1 MEELKWKVVYVAS
14 RQEKKVAMRLEKE
27 GIKYFLPLYRK
38 LSQWSDRK
46 KWVEFPLF
54 NGYLFVQPD
63 AWQRDKLLELPG
75 IIAYLRYNKEDA
87 VVRDEE
93 ITTIQ
98 KITANKKITEFSP
111 GDTIKVGVKIVEG
124 KRERIQYFE
133 GVCIA
138 KKNRDLNSSFTV
150 RKISFGEG
158 VERTFALYSPNVDSI
173 KVIRSGKVRRAKLYY
188 LRDRKGK
195 SARIAEKIKKKIG
208 VDVSVKAE
216 EPNKVAEPIKVEATA
231 KKESSVEKKET
242 SPEVKNEKSAKEK
255 K

>member
-1 MEELKWKVVYVAS
+1 MKNIEDINREAI
-14 RQEKKVAMRLEKE
+14 KK
-27 GIKYFLPLYRK
+27 
-38 LSQWSDRK
+38 
-46 KWVEFPLF
+46 
-54 NGYLFVQPD
+54 
-63 AWQRDKLLELPG
+63 
-75 IIAYLRYNKEDA
+75 II
-87 VVRDEE
+87 
-93 ITTIQ
+93 
-98 KITANKKITEFSP
+98 ANKKITDFSS

-188 LRDRKGK
+188 LRDKKGK

-208 VDVSVKAE
+208 IDISAQPVELIKKKVDLPVKE
-216 EPNKVAEPIKVEATA
+216 EIKTE
-231 KKESSVEKKET
+231 EKKDAPVVQKKTET
-242 SPEVKNEKSAKEK
+242 KTSDK

>member
-1 MEELKWKVVYVAS
+1 M
-14 RQEKKVAMRLEKE
+14 
-27 GIKYFLPLYRK
+27 
-38 LSQWSDRK
+38 
-46 KWVEFPLF
+46 
-54 NGYLFVQPD
+54 
-63 AWQRDKLLELPG
+63 
-75 IIAYLRYNKEDA
+75 
-87 VVRDEE
+87 
-93 ITTIQ
+93 
-98 KITANKKITEFSP
+98 
-111 GDTIKVGVKIVEG
+111 EG

-208 VDVSVKAE
+208 VDISAQT
-216 EPNKVAEPIKVEATA
+216 VETV
-231 KKESSVEKKET
+231 KKEVL
-242 SPEVKNEKSAKEK
+242 EVKEETKIEDK
-255 K
+255 KDTVVDQKKTAIKTSDKK

>member
-1 MEELKWKVVYVAS
+1 MKNIED
-14 RQEKKVAMRLEKE
+14 
-27 GIKYFLPLYRK
+27 I
-38 LSQWSDRK
+38 
-46 KWVEFPLF
+46 
-54 NGYLFVQPD
+54 
-63 AWQRDKLLELPG
+63 
-75 IIAYLRYNKEDA
+75 NKE
-87 VVRDEE
+87 
-93 ITTIQ
+93 TIK
-98 KITANKKITEFSP
+98 KIVANKKITDFSP

-124 KRERIQYFE
+124 KRERIQFFE

-208 VDVSVKAE
+208 IDISAQPVETVKKAVSVSKE
-216 EPNKVAEPIKVEATA
+216 ETKTE
-231 KKESSVEKKET
+231 EKKDAPVVQKKTET
-242 SPEVKNEKSAKEK
+242 KTSDK

>member
-1 MEELKWKVVYVAS
+1 MKNIED
-14 RQEKKVAMRLEKE
+14 
-27 GIKYFLPLYRK
+27 I
-38 LSQWSDRK
+38 
-46 KWVEFPLF
+46 
-54 NGYLFVQPD
+54 
-63 AWQRDKLLELPG
+63 
-75 IIAYLRYNKEDA
+75 NKA
-87 VVRDEE
+87 A
-93 ITTIQ
+93 IQ
-98 KITANKKITEFSP
+98 KITANKKITDFSP

-208 VDVSVKAE
+208 VDVSVKSVESKEKVVEVAKE
-216 EPNKVAEPIKVEATA
+216 EPLKVENKDDKATN
-231 KKESSVEKKET
+231 EKK
-242 SPEVKNEKSAKEK
+242 
-255 K
+255 